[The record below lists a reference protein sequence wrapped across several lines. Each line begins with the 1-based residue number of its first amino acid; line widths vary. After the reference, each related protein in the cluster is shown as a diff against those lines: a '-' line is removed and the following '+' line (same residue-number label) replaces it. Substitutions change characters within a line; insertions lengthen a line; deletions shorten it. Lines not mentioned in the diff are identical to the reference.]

1 MTLAGI
7 PYYTFAWNNVDW
19 SAVLIVCF
27 ARDSLVSLGAVYSSK
42 GASTVVFH
50 RRTPYSIH
58 VSRGTRQVAFNPMT
72 SYREIIKLSKSLCHH
87 TAPCLNGETWR
98 RGISAIMFL
107 EFQVRVINILTFQK
121 TVLCPGDRQRVA
133 ARSVHKGTP
142 IFCHCRHFYFAL
154 FRALS
159 LAGDPW
165 FTFAASLLSCVAIGL
180 MDECAPAT
188 VTARP
193 VHKGTPFCC
202 CCGHFYIDPF
212 SGLVPGW

>member
-1 MTLAGI
+1 
-7 PYYTFAWNNVDW
+7 
-19 SAVLIVCF
+19 
-27 ARDSLVSLGAVYSSK
+27 
-42 GASTVVFH
+42 
-50 RRTPYSIH
+50 
-58 VSRGTRQVAFNPMT
+58 
-72 SYREIIKLSKSLCHH
+72 
-87 TAPCLNGETWR
+87 
-98 RGISAIMFL
+98 MFL

-180 MDECAPAT
+180 MDECAPAMSWLVIGGSCLRIRHVSAMHGEKT
-188 VTARP
+188 FLELYPSTSPIVYCFTKLRRSRSSIKADAFF
-193 VHKGTPFCC
+193 VWIYTP
-202 CCGHFYIDPF
+202 YK
-212 SGLVPGW
+212 SSV